1 MTANNPARARPAAD
15 FDRLSAMAS
24 EAAEDVLREFD
35 QFLNDAIAAYSF
47 ARLGLR
53 SVAETTARL
62 PPMPQNPDPTHYI
75 GLGDPT
81 SPEPFW
87 AWPRS
92 ELLWQVAQDG
102 PAETHLGQ
110 QWIAYVYD
118 GWQEA
123 FRPRLAACHGCEKG
137 DLRYPVLGD
146 LRHLRNDV
154 VHHRGVAT
162 AANTG
167 RCVVLG
173 HWFAEGDVIRLRDE
187 HFVEFR
193 ALVPWDRMAVAPH
206 RPRS

>member
-1 MTANNPARARPAAD
+1 M
-15 FDRLSAMAS
+15 
-24 EAAEDVLREFD
+24 AAEAVEQVLREFEE
-35 QFLNDAIAAYSF
+35 FLNDAIAAFSF

-62 PPMPQNPDPTHYI
+62 PAMPQNPDPTHYI

-81 SPEPFW
+81 SPESFW

-118 GWQEA
+118 GWQEV
-123 FRPRLAACHGCEKG
+123 FRPRLAACHGCGKG

-154 VHHRGVAT
+154 VHARGVAT

-173 HWFAEGDVIRLRDE
+173 HWFAVGEVIRLRDE

-193 ALVPWDRMAVAPH
+193 ALLPWDRMAVAPR
-206 RPRS
+206 RP

>member
-1 MTANNPARARPAAD
+1 MSAD
-15 FDRLSAMAS
+15 AVR
-24 EAAEDVLREFD
+24 EVLRELG
-35 QFLNDAIAAYSF
+35 QFLDDAIAAYSF

-62 PPMPQNPDPTHYI
+62 PTMAQNPDPMHYI
-75 GLGDPT
+75 GVGDPA

-87 AWPRS
+87 AWRRS

-110 QWIAYVYD
+110 QWIGHVYT

-123 FRPRLAACHGCEKG
+123 YRPRLAAAHGCGKA

-146 LRHLRNDV
+146 LRLLRNDV
-154 VHHRGVAT
+154 VHHRGRAT
-162 AANTG
+162 PHNTG

-173 HWFAEGDVIRLRDE
+173 HWFAVGDVIRLRDE

-193 ALVPWDRMAVAPH
+193 ALLPWDRMTAGP
-206 RPRS
+206 RPDR